1 MSLIPRKRMSSDLL
15 DPKPKKGSFN
25 GVTSD
30 GVFNATGEAIDNI
43 LDDGS
48 ASETLIV
55 AVPSSQ
61 SGNYTVG
68 NYYEMQGK
76 VAKLRTKTEGD
87 DVTQLTFD
95 TTSGVL
101 DAINGVVEDIASIGS
116 PLQWK
121 GPATVAE
128 LNAGIT
134 GIQPGWT
141 YTLTDAGTLTD
152 GSIVVDIGDEVA
164 WTEDGEWFKVGGENS
179 NVALFKFSGTDYPL
193 NSDMNDE
200 FLKGKTVVL
209 MHNPGG
215 TQYDFYY
222 LVQRASGSGHV
233 TMYFKGRYNSIKVAD
248 DTWTFY
254 NDSVNA
260 LAIAPLYD
268 STSTYPTVGTA
279 VMFNGK
285 RYVNNVAIN
294 TSEDWTPAHWTEK
307 SVEEEIGNVEA
318 LLAAL

>member
-1 MSLIPRKRMSSDLL
+1 MSIIKRKA
-15 DPKPKKGSFN
+15 GSE
-25 GVTSD
+25 D
-30 GVFNATGEAIDNI
+30 
-43 LDDGS
+43 
-48 ASETLIV
+48 IV
-55 AVPSSQ
+55 KSVLEFDEVP
-61 SGNYTVG
+61 
-68 NYYEMQGK
+68 
-76 VAKLRTKTEGD
+76 TEGSHNL
-87 DVTQLTFD
+87 VE
-95 TTSGVL
+95 SGAVAT
-101 DAINGVVEDIASIGS
+101 AIGNLGQ

-152 GSIVVDIGDEVA
+152 GSIVVDVGDEVA
-164 WTEDGEWFKVGGENS
+164 WTENGEWFKVGGENS
-179 NVALFKFSGTDYPL
+179 NVALFRFTGTDYPL
-193 NSDMNDE
+193 NADMNDE

-260 LAIAPLYD
+260 VAIAPLYD

-279 VMFNGK
+279 VMYSGK

-294 TSEDWTPAHWTEK
+294 TSEDWDPDHWTEK
-307 SVEEEIGNVEA
+307 SVEDEIGNVEA